1 LITTSTKGVDP
12 MTEPK
17 DTTFFAMKLLEF
29 QTAEDPLLAMIEW
42 MTNQLMELEIE
53 QKCNAPKGV
62 HENARTAYRSGYR
75 TRRFDTRLGTLYMLI
90 PKLRNGGYVPF
101 FVTER
106 KRSEQA
112 LIEIIKEAWINGV
125 STRKIDHLAKAMGI
139 ENITASQVSNITSE
153 LDNQVEEFR
162 NSPLEKEYPV
172 IWVDALY
179 EKIRDN
185 RKVVSVA
192 IMVVRAVDMDGKV
205 RIIAVENMYNESEET
220 YKALFN
226 KLKDRGLEKVWLL
239 VSDAHKGLKAAIDT
253 CFLGACWQR
262 CKVHFM
268 RNILAHVA
276 PKEKAGFAQQLKLVW
291 NQRDA
296 KHAEDCAKA
305 LEKEYGQRF
314 PKAIE
319 CLMDGLEDSLQFYNF
334 PELDSRKIAS
344 NNGIERT
351 NKEIRRRSRVV
362 GVFPSTNSYLRLL
375 VCYLMEYQD
384 DNESG
389 RSYLSS
395 ESILEQRQLNDA
407 KVA

>member
-1 LITTSTKGVDP
+1 

-17 DTTFFAMKLLEF
+17 DTTFFTMKLLEF

-62 HENARTAYRSGYR
+62 HGNARTAYRSGYR

-153 LDNQVEEFR
+153 LDSQVEQFR
-162 NSPLEKEYPV
+162 NSALDEEYPV

-179 EKIRDN
+179 EKIRDD
-185 RKVVSVA
+185 RKVISVA
-192 IMVVRAVDMDGKV
+192 IMVVRAVDMEGKV
-205 RIIAVENMYNESEET
+205 RIIAVEPMYNESEAT
-220 YKALFN
+220 YTALFD
-226 KLKDRGLEKVWLL
+226 KLRERGLEKVWLV
-239 VSDAHKGLKAAIDT
+239 VSDAHKGLRAAIDK
-253 CFLGACWQR
+253 CFLGASWQR
-262 CKVHFM
+262 CKVHLM

-276 PKEKAGFAQQLKLVW
+276 YKEKEGFAKQLKLVW
-291 NQRDA
+291 KQKDA
-296 KHAEDCAKA
+296 RHAEACARDI
-305 LEKEYGQRF
+305 EKEYGQRF

-319 CLMDGLEDSLQFYNF
+319 CLMEGLEDSLQFYNF

-344 NNGIERT
+344 NNGIERL
-351 NKEIRRRSRVV
+351 NAEIRRRSRVV
-362 GVFPSTNSYLRLL
+362 GVFPSTGSYMRLL

-384 DNESG
+384 DNETG

-395 ESILEQRQLNDA
+395 ESIREQRQLNDA
-407 KVA
+407 RVA